1 MASNLFAALFLG
13 LILSG
18 ELTSFIK
25 KYYIYIFFYRTVDF
39 AYLNNV
45 SNAKNI
51 SYNLTI
57 IVKRFNAGS
66 TLVKATS
73 LILS

>member
-25 KYYIYIFFYRTVDF
+25 KYYIYLFFYWTLDF

-45 SNAKNI
+45 SIGKNI
-51 SYNLTI
+51 SYNHTI
-57 IVKRFNAGS
+57 IVNHFNAGS
-66 TLVKATS
+66 ILVKATS
-73 LILS
+73 